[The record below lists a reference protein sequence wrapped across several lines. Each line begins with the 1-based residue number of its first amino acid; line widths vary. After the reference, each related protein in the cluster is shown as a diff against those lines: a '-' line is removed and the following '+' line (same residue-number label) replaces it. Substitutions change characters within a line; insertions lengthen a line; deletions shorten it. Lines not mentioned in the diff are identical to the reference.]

1 MSKLRRFEGTL
12 LAAAVLVLM
21 AGCAAKRGPY
31 VPYSHPPAVENQETV
46 VLLSEDLVTR
56 VGLEGELVRR
66 LPDGRLEVTANVR
79 NLTKYPLHVQAQTV
93 FKDQDWFSTGDQSAW
108 YDLLLNENETK
119 SYNSVSMNDKAENY
133 TIRIR
138 RLVRPKPMG
147 SN

>member
-1 MSKLRRFEGTL
+1 MFRIRRSEAMSFV
-12 LAAAVLVLM
+12 AAVLILM
-21 AGCAAKRGPY
+21 SGCAAKHGPY

-46 VLLSEDLVTR
+46 VVLSQDLVNR
-56 VGLEGELVRR
+56 VGLEGELVRK
-66 LPDGRLEVTANVR
+66 LPDGRLEVTASIR

-93 FKDQDWFSTGDQSAW
+93 FKDVDWFSTADQTAW

-119 SYNSVSMNDKAENY
+119 SYGAVSMNDKAENY

-147 SN
+147 SK